1 MANRYV
7 YVLLELNLEQDTGG
21 RNKAA
26 GLQKIFNILLVTF
39 ILKQFVALMNYT
51 FVVVTS
57 KQ

>member
-39 ILKQFVALMNYT
+39 ILKQFVALTNCS
-51 FVVVTS
+51 FVVVTG